1 MTREELVK
9 IIEEAVESKVR
20 KTIREEFRD
29 ILVEAV
35 EIASRPDIKPEKRI
49 KRTMDTQPRVSSNPI
64 DSLLQET
71 YASMTGED
79 YRRVFSESSAEGNQ
93 EVDPELPDFA
103 LRAASIYEASKK
115 VKNRHNNAL

>member
-49 KRTMDTQPRVSSNPI
+49 KRTMDTQPGVSSNPI

-79 YRRVFSESSAEGNQ
+79 YRRVFSESSAEGSQ

>member
-20 KTIREEFRD
+20 KAIREEFRD

-35 EIASRPDIKPEKRI
+35 EIASRPDIEPEKRI

-115 VKNRHNNAL
+115 VKNRHSNAL

>member
-35 EIASRPDIKPEKRI
+35 EIASRPDIKPEKRNAAQSTAMI
-49 KRTMDTQPRVSSNPI
+49 AMPI
-64 DSLLQET
+64 FLFFIIT
-71 YASMTGED
+71 
-79 YRRVFSESSAEGNQ
+79 
-93 EVDPELPDFA
+93 PP
-103 LRAASIYEASKK
+103 
-115 VKNRHNNAL
+115 

>member
-20 KTIREEFRD
+20 KAIREEFRD

-49 KRTMDTQPRVSSNPI
+49 KRTMDTQPGVSSNPI

-79 YRRVFSESSAEGNQ
+79 YRRVFSEPSAEGNQ
-93 EVDPELPDFA
+93 GVDPELPDFA

>member
-35 EIASRPDIKPEKRI
+35 EIASRPDIKPEKKV
-49 KRTMDTQPRVSSNPI
+49 KRVMDTHPEVPSNPI

-115 VKNRHNNAL
+115 VKNRHSNAL

>member
-20 KTIREEFRD
+20 KAIREEFRD